1 MAFVHLHVHSE
12 FSLLDG
18 ACRIG
23 RLAARAKE
31 LGQTA
36 LAITDH
42 GVMYG
47 VIDFYRAAKAEGI
60 KPIIGC
66 EVYVAPRTIADRVH
80 GVDNDARH
88 LVLLCENE
96 TGYRNLSY
104 LVSMG
109 FLQGFYGKPRVDLA
123 LLRQHS
129 EGLIALSACLAGEIP
144 RRLRA
149 GDYDGAKAYA
159 LELSGIFG
167 PEHFYLELQDH
178 GIPEQREVNRGLLR
192 IAQETGLPLVA
203 TNDAHYLTR
212 EDSEL
217 QDVLLCIQTGKTLD
231 DPNRMRFETQE
242 FYLKSEGEMR
252 ALFPALPEAL
262 ENTQRIADRCKVE
275 FEFNHY
281 HLPAFTPPDGS
292 DSLTYFRRMCDEGFR
307 ERYPGAPAGYRER
320 LEYEMSVVEKMGY
333 VDYYLIVADFIRW
346 AKEQGIPVG
355 PGRGSGAGSIAA
367 YCMHI
372 TEMDPMQYHLIFE
385 RFLNPER
392 VSMPDFDTDFCQLRR
407 GEVIDYVMGKY
418 GKDHVAQIV
427 TFGTMA
433 ARAAIRDVGRVMN
446 LTYAETDA
454 VAKQIPA
461 TPHMTLDEALR
472 ISPQLRTMVESDERI
487 KKLVDTARGLEG
499 MPRNTSTHAAGVVIT
514 ANPVSDYV
522 PLARNDETIVT
533 QFTMT
538 TIEELGLLKMDFLG
552 LRNLTILDDAARAIR
567 RREPDFDLKRL
578 PDGDAAT
585 FAMLGDGKTAGVFQL
600 ESAGITGVC
609 VNMKPQSI
617 EDLTAIVALYRP
629 GPMDSIPRFIE
640 NKSHPERITYLC
652 PQLEPILAV
661 TYGCIVYQ
669 EQVIEI
675 FRQLAGFSLGQAD
688 MIRRAMSKKKEA
700 VITAERA
707 AFVHGDPARSIPGAV
722 ARGVPEQTA
731 NDIYDEILAFASYA
745 FNKAHAVSY
754 AIVSYRTAYMKR
766 NYPHEY
772 MAALLTSVLDNTP
785 KVTEYI
791 AECRELGIRLLPPD
805 INASDADFTVEN
817 GDLRFGLVA
826 IKGVGR
832 GLIQALIR
840 EREIGGPFT
849 AFDEFCRRMNGH
861 DLNRRAAE
869 SLIRAGCF
877 DRMGYKRKALMQSVD
892 RVLGGAASESR
903 MNLTGQMN
911 LFSTPDDGGEPADT
925 TQLVLPDVE
934 EFTRAELMAM
944 ERETTGLYLTGHPM
958 DAYRSLAQQA
968 KAAPM
973 GDILASFHAPDAA
986 PHRYRDG
993 QRVVIAGICT
1003 ASRERATRKNTR
1015 MAYLQLEDDS
1025 GSMEVIVFSPA
1036 LDACRDL
1043 LAQETPALFVS
1054 GRISTRDES
1063 DPQLVADQV
1072 LPLSEQGLETLRTPP
1087 HRDPP
1092 PTPEAPKRRRL
1103 WVRLPNRE
1111 HPARKRIELILQ
1123 MFPGDEQLVLVFED
1137 TGKRAAARCC
1147 VHPALVEEL
1156 RSLAG
1161 QGNVAVTEEKT
1172 R

>member
-242 FYLKSEGEMR
+242 FYLKSEDEMR

-585 FAMLGDGKTAGVFQL
+585 FAMLGEGKTAGVFQL

-629 GPMDSIPRFIE
+629 GPMDSIPRFIAC
-640 NKSHPERITYLC
+640 KHDSSKIKYLHPS
-652 PQLEPILAV
+652 LEPILSV

-669 EQVIEI
+669 EQVIQI
-675 FRQLAGFSLGQAD
+675 FQQLAGYSLGQAD
-688 MIRRAMSKKKEA
+688 MVRRAISKKKAAQIEKEREA
-700 VITAERA
+700 
-707 AFVHGDPARSIPGAV
+707 FLHGDPERNIAGCVANGIP
-722 ARGVPEQTA
+722 EETA
-731 NDIYDEILAFASYA
+731 QAIYQDIYDFANYA

-754 AIVSYRTAYMKR
+754 AVVAYQTAWFKCHYTR
-766 NYPHEY
+766 EY
-772 MAALLTSVLDNTP
+772 MAALLTSVLDNSD
-785 KVTEYI
+785 KVAGYI
-791 AECRELGIRLLPPD
+791 SECRDCGIALLPPD
-805 INASDADFTVEN
+805 INRSADRFTVEE
-817 GDLRFGLVA
+817 GGIRFGLVA
-826 IKGVGR
+826 IKNIGR
-832 GLIQALIR
+832 GFIQAVMR
-840 EREIGGPFT
+840 EREQAPFT
-849 AFDEFCRRMNGH
+849 SLYDFCDRMAGSDINKRAVENLIRSGAFDALGARRSQLIQVYESVM
-861 DLNRRAAE
+861 DAVADSRR
-869 SLIRAGCF
+869 
-877 DRMGYKRKALMQSVD
+877 Q
-892 RVLGGAASESR
+892 
-903 MNLTGQMN
+903 NLEGQMDF
-911 LFSTPDDGGEPADT
+911 FSLADGGSGGRKNVKEIP
-925 TQLVLPDVE
+925 LPDIDEYTPE
-934 EFTRAELMAM
+934 ERMLM
-944 ERETTGLYLTGHPM
+944 EKETTGLYLSGHPM
-958 DAYRSLAQQA
+958 DQYREAVRRLGAPTIGSILGDFAQEGGPTRFADDQRITICGIVTSSKTKTTRNNSLMAYVTVEDDTASIELLCFARVLESCGPYLKENQAVVVKGRLSVREEKAPQILCDSAYPLSAAGAPAAEGQAA
-968 KAAPM
+968 KAP
-973 GDILASFHAPDAA
+973 
-986 PHRYRDG
+986 
-993 QRVVIAGICT
+993 
-1003 ASRERATRKNTR
+1003 
-1015 MAYLQLEDDS
+1015 
-1025 GSMEVIVFSPA
+1025 
-1036 LDACRDL
+1036 
-1043 LAQETPALFVS
+1043 
-1054 GRISTRDES
+1054 
-1063 DPQLVADQV
+1063 DQV
-1072 LPLSEQGLETLRTPP
+1072 LYLKFPSLDHPS
-1087 HRDPP
+1087 
-1092 PTPEAPKRRRL
+1092 
-1103 WVRLPNRE
+1103 VRHMKLVF
-1111 HPARKRIELILQ
+1111 Q
-1123 MFPGDEQLVLVFED
+1123 MFPGNAAVKMVMAD
-1137 TGKRAAARCC
+1137 TRKVYGTHASLHEALLQEARETLGE
-1147 VHPALVEEL
+1147 A
-1156 RSLAG
+1156 
-1161 QGNVAVTEEKT
+1161 NVVVK
-1172 R
+1172 